1 ASGEPA
7 AARPPSARDRRFR
20 PRREASPSPELA
32 FRAVYNGA
40 VAPTAPLSD
49 DSPRATSTMSHST
62 LLYRAGKRLLHMAPA
77 SLLRARPFNIYEIP
91 LQRADDNSKTEQL
104 PKRDSRGEL
113 PCDVR
118 WVTDGAEAAALRP
131 LATADNL
138 AALDFSSRRA
148 AAAWCDG
155 QPVACAWIAAGHFEE
170 TELGLR
176 FELRP
181 AEAWLFAAVVAAAQ
195 RDRGV
200 YRQVLRFLVDELQR
214 EGLQRILLGA
224 PLGNEPSRSLGCT
237 ICRTSGHLQRAS
249 SGGFALRQ
257 PIRLIVGGAATA

>member
-1 ASGEPA
+1 
-7 AARPPSARDRRFR
+7 
-20 PRREASPSPELA
+20 
-32 FRAVYNGA
+32 
-40 VAPTAPLSD
+40 
-49 DSPRATSTMSHST
+49 MSHST

-214 EGLQRILLGA
+214 EGLRRTPRGA
-224 PLGNEPSRSLGCT
+224 TRGNNPSRRAHARQGSLGCT